1 MVAALGYQHTILED
15 LADQSVLIGDPPRP
29 EAAEV
34 VLERFGLADA
44 FIAVALDVLEKPVD
58 ALEDLP
64 MASRRRRALAGE
76 RMRDAVSRKDS

>member
-1 MVAALGYQHTILED
+1 MVAALGYEHTILED

-34 VLERFGLADA
+34 VLERFGLDDA
-44 FIAVALDVLEKPVD
+44 FISVALDVLEKPVD

-64 MASRRRRALAGE
+64 VWHPGDAGHWRASA
-76 RMRDAVSRKDS
+76 